1 MIRYLI
7 EKEFKQIFRNPFIP
21 RIIVALPLLAM
32 LVFPWATNQEIK
44 DIRIE
49 IVDYDQSS
57 YSMRLAGKIEAS
69 SYFVSTGPSTT
80 YETALP
86 EIEAG
91 NTDIIMEIESGFE
104 KKLLTGDNA
113 AVMLSANA
121 VNSMKSSLGVGY
133 LSGILRDF
141 AGELRE
147 AHLPTSGKSLLPV
160 ISLVSHNRFNVS
172 LDYKVFM
179 VPALMVM
186 LLTIICGFLPALNIV
201 GEKES
206 GTIEQINVTPVGKFA
221 FIISKL
227 IPYWAIGF
235 FVLTVCLLLAG
246 WVYGLVPAG
255 NLFTI
260 YFFTFIYVI
269 GISGIGLVISN
280 YSETLQQSMF
290 VIFFFMIIMLLMS
303 GLFTPVAS
311 MPSWAQHLTIIN
323 PLKYFIQVMRA
334 VYLKGSDIAHLWTH
348 LTALCSFA
356 LFFNIWA
363 IWSYK
368 KNK

>member
-21 RIIVALPLLAM
+21 KIIVALPLMAM

-44 DIRIE
+44 NIRIV
-49 IVDYDQSS
+49 IVDCDQSS
-57 YSMRLAGKIEAS
+57 YTRRLTGKIDAS
-69 SYFVSTGPSTT
+69 SYFVLS
-80 YETALP
+80 ALSATN
-86 EIEAG
+86 ESALQRIEAG
-91 NTDIIMEIESGFE
+91 DADIILEIEPGFE
-104 KKLLTGDNA
+104 KKLLTGGSA
-113 AVMLSANA
+113 GVMLSANA
-121 VNSMKSSLGVGY
+121 VNSMKSGLGSGY

-141 AGELRE
+141 AEELRE
-147 AHLPTSGKSLLPV
+147 EQFPVSGKNSLPV
-160 ISLVSHNRFNVS
+160 IKLVSQNRFNVS

-206 GTIEQINVTPVGKFA
+206 GTIEQINVTPVRKFT
-221 FIISKL
+221 FIVSKL
-227 IPYWAIGF
+227 IPYWVIGF
-235 FVLTVCLLLAG
+235 FVLTICLLLAAF
-246 WVYGLVPAG
+246 VYGLIPAG
-255 NLFTI
+255 HLLTV
-260 YFFTFIYVI
+260 YFFSLIYIVS
-269 GISGIGLVISN
+269 ISGIGLVISN

-290 VIFFFMIIMLLMS
+290 VIFFFMIIMILMS

-311 MPSWAQHLTIIN
+311 MPQWAQYLTAIN

-334 VYLKGSDIAHLWTH
+334 ICLKGSDIAHLTGQ
-348 LTALCSFA
+348 LAALCSFA
-356 LFFNIWA
+356 LFFNGWA
-363 IWSYK
+363 VLSYK